1 MKRIEEM
8 SDHELLM
15 ELIEDKRRNDK
26 IRFIIYAVF
35 ATLAVLIIGVM
46 LVYIPRMIQFM
57 DQYKALME
65 DLENATNS
73 IKDLKDSLDFDSL
86 SGVQDMISKVQEI
99 LAKFGFR

>member
-35 ATLAVLIIGVM
+35 ATIAVLIIGVM

-57 DQYKALME
+57 NQYKALME

-99 LAKFGFR
+99 MAKFRIR

>member
-57 DQYKALME
+57 NQYKALME

-99 LAKFGFR
+99 LAKFGIR

>member
-57 DQYKALME
+57 NQYKALME

-99 LAKFGFR
+99 LAKFGLR

>member
-35 ATLAVLIIGVM
+35 ATIAVLIIGVM

-57 DQYKALME
+57 NQYKALME

-99 LAKFGFR
+99 MAKFGIR

>member
-46 LVYIPRMIQFM
+46 LVYISRIIQFM
-57 DQYKALME
+57 NQYK
-65 DLENATNS
+65 S
-73 IKDLKDSLDFDSL
+73 I
-86 SGVQDMISKVQEI
+86 M
-99 LAKFGFR
+99 

>member
-99 LAKFGFR
+99 MAKFGIR

>member
-57 DQYKALME
+57 NQYKALME

-99 LAKFGFR
+99 MAKFGIR